1 MSRLYLACGSL
12 LIALAL
18 TPIDS
23 GANNGTHRDVVRD
36 FLIVKYCGF
45 DTYDV
50 TAGFRIEIMR
60 LVHDGRTSSSTAQI
74 DRAAAAEEVRRD
86 WTNRGSGRADPRCMT
101 KGRAAMDRFLA
112 VLNTDE

>member
-1 MSRLYLACGSL
+1 MSKLYLACGGL
-12 LIALAL
+12 LIALAF
-18 TPIDS
+18 TPVVV
-23 GANNGTHRDVVRD
+23 GANNGAHRDIIRD

-50 TAGFRIEIMR
+50 TAGFRIKIMR
-60 LVHDGRTSSSTAQI
+60 LVEEGRTSSSTAQV